1 MEHEESYEIITTDKG
16 MLVFALKGRQGRPQ
30 SPFLLY
36 DGGRHATFYRRP
48 NEVILIDYIN
58 DRVLCELSKA
68 QQILIV
74 EIDRE
79 RNCVVDAY
87 FPSDYAD
94 EVSITENKATVV
106 FVIGSVKDSQTIVL
120 KN

>member
-58 DRVLCELSKA
+58 DRIISELSKA

-79 RNCVVDAY
+79 RNCVVGDY
-87 FPSDYAD
+87 FARIKHV
-94 EVSITENKATVV
+94 E
-106 FVIGSVKDSQTIVL
+106 
-120 KN
+120 KNNLTDGLT

>member
-1 MEHEESYEIITTDKG
+1 

-68 QQILIV
+68 KQILIV

-79 RNCVVDAY
+79 RNCVVGDY
-87 FPSDYAD
+87 FARIKHVEKNNLTDGLD
-94 EVSITENKATVV
+94 LVSQNKTASRK
-106 FVIGSVKDSQTIVL
+106 FVRGGCCSFTFSFSEQWSGCL
-120 KN
+120 

>member
-1 MEHEESYEIITTDKG
+1 MPLKADKAG
-16 MLVFALKGRQGRPQ
+16 RKAL
-30 SPFLLY
+30 FLLY

-79 RNCVVDAY
+79 RNCVVGDY
-87 FPSDYAD
+87 FARIKHVEKKQPYRRSDL
-94 EVSITENKATVV
+94 VSQNKTASRK
-106 FVIGSVKDSQTIVL
+106 FVRGGCCFFTFSFSEQWSGCL
-120 KN
+120 

>member
-1 MEHEESYEIITTDKG
+1 

-68 QQILIV
+68 
-74 EIDRE
+74 
-79 RNCVVDAY
+79 
-87 FPSDYAD
+87 
-94 EVSITENKATVV
+94 
-106 FVIGSVKDSQTIVL
+106 
-120 KN
+120 